1 MFKYIKKIILNSYM
15 DDLDNL
21 LDDLLKENEEKS
33 EEKKQEKM
41 LLKGILP
48 ENTLLGNVFS
58 NGQNALHLIMKSS
71 ESSFL
76 IEHIV
81 DILLFLGVD
90 STAKDNNGLLCT
102 DEKVAW
108 IHYSLIDKIYKWQL
122 TRYPVI
128 WNHDFLKKNKHK
140 IKLLN
145 YTSYYREIM
154 NSEEERI
161 DKAFESYYNK

>member
-1 MFKYIKKIILNSYM
+1 MDELDYI
-15 DDLDNL
+15 
-21 LDDLLKENEEKS
+21 LDDLLKEDEEKNEE
-33 EEKKQEKM
+33 EKQEKM
-41 LLKGILP
+41 LLRGILP
-48 ENTLLGNVFS
+48 ENIFLGNVFS

-81 DILLFLGVD
+81 DKLLYLGVD

-128 WNHDFLKKNKHK
+128 WNHGFVRKNKYK

-145 YTSYYREIM
+145 YTNYYREIM
-154 NSEEERI
+154 DSEEERI
-161 DKAFESYYNK
+161 DRAFESYYNKI